1 MNLTDEE
8 RKKHCGMK
16 KPLFDDIMV
25 MCIRAFH
32 MFTESMNLADMSLFQ
47 MYFAGFLAGVTTVLT
62 VFGWHNTCRDA
73 DCDRD
78 CDNCELAMT
87 MRIHFLAQSLRQEY
101 DDKIRKENDEMM
113 SDKKVDI
120 KNKIL

>member
-1 MNLTDEE
+1 MNITDDE
-8 RKKHCGMK
+8 RKNHCGIK
-16 KPLFDDIMV
+16 KPVFNDIMV
-25 MCIRAFH
+25 LCIRAFH

-62 VFGWHNTCRDA
+62 VFGWHNACRDA

-87 MRIHFLAQSLRQEY
+87 MRIHFLAQALRQEY